1 MLFIDFSEQTHFL
14 ELVRRGGP
22 STLSRHAVPNLGVV
36 SSRRALAART
46 RFFVFQGTVGGALGG
61 RHFKSAPQQTTYTLP
76 TTLNYYWTT
85 LYVTQSSTCLS
96 LQTMRPLILVAL
108 FIREKNMNA

>member
-61 RHFKSAPQQTTYTLP
+61 RHFKSAPTNHIHPTDNPQLLLAHALYGTY
-76 TTLNYYWTT
+76 LN
-85 LYVTQSSTCLS
+85 
-96 LQTMRPLILVAL
+96 
-108 FIREKNMNA
+108 